1 MRLGRRN
8 ASRLPS
14 LTLYTGFALPLLE
27 EIIQLKI
34 NVHLKGRFKEAFK
47 LPDPYALEIENAT
60 NVRGLLDRLCQ
71 DTGNPP
77 DTFFNK
83 DLRLKPNVAVTKN
96 GRFIIHL
103 NWLDTPIEAGD
114 TITIFTLHCG
124 G

>member
-1 MRLGRRN
+1 
-8 ASRLPS
+8 
-14 LTLYTGFALPLLE
+14 
-27 EIIQLKI
+27 LKI
-34 NVHLKGRFKEAFK
+34 NVHLKGRFKEALK
-47 LPDPYALEIENAT
+47 LPDPYALEIQDDA

-71 DTGNPP
+71 DTGCPE

-103 NWLDTPIEAGD
+103 KWLDTLLETGD
-114 TITIFTLHCG
+114 TVTIFTLHCG